1 MYVKNINKSFSGT
14 SKQLSVVLE
23 GGGSDRKQALERD
36 ESKKKER
43 QTAEVD
49 FLFLVALW

>member
-1 MYVKNINKSFSGT
+1 MSCTKTNHLVVP
-14 SKQLSVVLE
+14 SKKLSIVSK
-23 GGGSDRKQALERD
+23 GGGSDRKKALERD

>member
-1 MYVKNINKSFSGT
+1 MSSTKTNHLVVP
-14 SKQLSVVLE
+14 SKKLSIVSE
-23 GGGSDRKQALERD
+23 GGGSDRKKALKRD
-36 ESKKKER
+36 KSKMKER